1 MSIHLHDHVAD
12 APPVA
17 LSSLRKGD
25 AAVVLGI
32 QDGREDLG
40 DEVRSTL
47 GQRLL
52 ELGFIPGEPL
62 EVIGTIWPGQDPMAV
77 RLGRSIFAL
86 RRHEAAAVTVA
97 VVNGK
102 SRL

>member
-1 MSIHLHDHVAD
+1 MSIHLHEYAGD

-17 LSSLRKGD
+17 LSTLRKGD

-47 GQRLL
+47 AQRLL
-52 ELGFIPGEPL
+52 ELGFIPGEPV

-77 RLGRSIFAL
+77 RLGRSMFAL
-86 RRHEAAAVTVA
+86 RNREAAAVTVA
-97 VVNGK
+97 VTNGK
-102 SRL
+102 HRR